1 MSNKAEKKLIEDLV
15 QHYRASIPDFE
26 TFASVLRTQILGRQD
41 LRQQIR
47 FVRDRIKDPDHL
59 RAKLHRK
66 LDEANEK
73 GQVFNYSK
81 QNLFVR
87 VNDLAGLRL
96 IHLHT
101 QQIIPIRD
109 GLKALFDE
117 EKYRVVEGPTA
128 RTWDEEYKR
137 FFKEAGIATKTGKTL
152 YTSVHYVL
160 KPNRKTPI
168 TCELQVR
175 TLLEEVWGEVDHE
188 LNYPQESDILAC
200 REQLAALARATSGCN
215 RLIDAIYR
223 TKAEADRLRGREL
236 RNKLRDGKRG
246 PRRGG
251 EDGLIL
257 RPW

>member
-1 MSNKAEKKLIEDLV
+1 MATKAQKRLIEDLV
-15 QHYRASIPDFE
+15 QHYEANISDFK
-26 TFASVLRTQILGRQD
+26 TFASVLRTQILGRRD
-41 LRQQIR
+41 LRQRIR

-59 RAKLHRK
+59 REKLHRK
-66 LDEANEK
+66 LREADDK
-73 GQVFNYSK
+73 GQVFDYSK

-137 FFKEAGIATKTGKTL
+137 FFAEAGIGTKTSKNL
-152 YTSVHYVL
+152 YTSVHYIL

-168 TCELQVR
+168 TCEIQVR

-188 LNYPQESDILAC
+188 LNYPHQCNILAC

-223 TKAEADRLRGREL
+223 TKAEADRQ
-236 RNKLRDGKRG
+236 
-246 PRRGG
+246 RGG
-251 EDGLIL
+251 GS
-257 RPW
+257 RNRSRKA

>member
-1 MSNKAEKKLIEDLV
+1 MPTKSDKKLIDDLV
-15 QHYRASIPDFE
+15 KHYRANIGDFRN
-26 TFASVLRTQILGRQD
+26 FASVLRTHILGRPH

-59 RAKLHRK
+59 HEKLHRK
-66 LDEANEK
+66 LQEANEK
-73 GQVFNYSK
+73 GKPFDYSK
-81 QNLFVR
+81 ENLFVR
-87 VNDLAGLRL
+87 INDLAGLRI

-109 GLKALFDE
+109 GLKDLFDE
-117 EKYRVVEGPTA
+117 EKIRVVEGPTA
-128 RTWDEEYKR
+128 RTWDDEYKN
-137 FFKEAGIATKTGKTL
+137 FFKEAGISTKGSKTL

-188 LNYPQESDILAC
+188 INYPQRSNILAC
-200 REQLAALARATSGCN
+200 REQLAALARVTWSCN

-223 TKAEADRLRGREL
+223 TKAEADGAAERH
-236 RNKLRDGKRG
+236 
-246 PRRGG
+246 
-251 EDGLIL
+251 
-257 RPW
+257 